1 MRRGHHTGCRI
12 ATTGFYKA
20 PRGGEK
26 GNIRNVPFV
35 MRTGVKVA
43 SERPVRAWGKVA
55 LCMIGKKADI
65 DSRSKQGHTRL
76 KIEAL
81 KSTKG

>member
-1 MRRGHHTGCRI
+1 M
-12 ATTGFYKA
+12 
-20 PRGGEK
+20 
-26 GNIRNVPFV
+26 PFV
-35 MRTGVKVA
+35 IRTGVKVA
-43 SERPVRAWGKVA
+43 SERPVRAWGKIA
-55 LCMIGKKADI
+55 LYMIGKKADI